1 MFDQEIIELVHET
14 TILNQNDKGF
24 LLETLPRLAPLEKF
38 KLRTALNSDQSKAIL
53 SSVQLLKLKY
63 PVQPKVQSGLFGKL
77 SQLIN
82 PPKPQKLVSMSI
94 LSQPA
99 VIGTDMPMPI
109 SSNNIVSFETVDKL
123 DDLLQLNI
131 LNQNHLKIGSIDQE
145 EIVLQKF
152 LNKLDDLFDKIPDIN
167 IKRSFFASFVN
178 SPLFVSY
185 LNSGLTAMRHPEL
198 EPRDVVLNTLHS
210 VNDNYLNN
218 RTFEMAS
225 IITNHLRHLSGI

>member
-1 MFDQEIIELVHET
+1 M
-14 TILNQNDKGF
+14 
-24 LLETLPRLAPLEKF
+24 
-38 KLRTALNSDQSKAIL
+38 
-53 SSVQLLKLKY
+53 
-63 PVQPKVQSGLFGKL
+63 
-77 SQLIN
+77 
-82 PPKPQKLVSMSI
+82 
-94 LSQPA
+94 
-99 VIGTDMPMPI
+99 
-109 SSNNIVSFETVDKL
+109 SFETVDKL